1 MSAKPRN
8 SELDLE
14 NRLAYRFSNIAAFS
28 YRSIAGML
36 SERYG
41 MTVAGWRAFSVIGAY
56 QPISSGGVA
65 SRCSMDPDKVT
76 RAVDRLAAKGFV
88 ARSVDPADR
97 RRVMLTLT
105 PRGRRAH
112 DEIDEVRRR
121 MDAEFLGAIPE
132 SERKALF
139 ATLDRLE
146 QQARAVYT
154 GRDTWRRYATPRR
167 KALAKPARRS
177 GDRTTGV
184 SAA

>member
-8 SELDLE
+8 SELNLE

-41 MTVAGWRAFSVIGAY
+41 MTVAGWRAISVIGAY

-65 SRCSMDPDKVT
+65 SRCSMDADKVT
-76 RAVDRLAAKGFV
+76 RAVDRLAAKGLV
-88 ARSVDPADR
+88 VRKVDPADR
-97 RRVMLTLT
+97 RRVILTLT
-105 PRGRRAH
+105 ARGRRAH

-132 SERKALF
+132 IERKALF

-146 QQARAVYT
+146 QQARTVYT
-154 GRDTWRRYATPRR
+154 GRDTWRRYAAPRR
-167 KALAKPARRS
+167 KVPVKAPRRDNDRASGLAVA
-177 GDRTTGV
+177 
-184 SAA
+184 